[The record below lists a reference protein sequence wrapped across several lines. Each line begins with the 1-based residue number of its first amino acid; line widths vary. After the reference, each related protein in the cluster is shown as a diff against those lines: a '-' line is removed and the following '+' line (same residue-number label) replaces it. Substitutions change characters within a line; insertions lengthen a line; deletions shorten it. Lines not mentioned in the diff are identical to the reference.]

1 MSTENKGIYSKN
13 IIVLRSVYGK
23 VGMTYFINP
32 CKDKYGRLPN
42 CVKHVNSQGDMII
55 TDAEKNSPEAQYFIK
70 ETEVFKI
77 QDGKTFNLDDPYD
90 RNVWEAIKNC
100 KFIAPDRYAK
110 DENGD
115 YLIDGTMDWSS
126 KKPRYGVAE
135 LYIDRPGVEATKK
148 ITRKKKIHTASDFIF
163 TDDRGAEGRLLIARL
178 LGKNMKNLPDA
189 DVEDY
194 LLQVAEKNP
203 DKIISLYTGSDTN
216 LRLLFIDARDKKVI
230 VSKNKIYCYGD
241 NIFLGATDDAVI
253 TWMKEPK
260 NKKILD
266 MIRKDTYP
274 DMYDTTPMLDTGDD
288 KKKDPIIEN
297 AVHSGKK

>member
-1 MSTENKGIYSKN
+1 
-13 IIVLRSVYGK
+13 
-23 VGMTYFINP
+23 
-32 CKDKYGRLPN
+32 
-42 CVKHVNSQGDMII
+42 
-55 TDAEKNSPEAQYFIK
+55 
-70 ETEVFKI
+70 
-77 QDGKTFNLDDPYD
+77 
-90 RNVWEAIKNC
+90 
-100 KFIAPDRYAK
+100 
-110 DENGD
+110 
-115 YLIDGTMDWSS
+115 
-126 KKPRYGVAE
+126 
-135 LYIDRPGVEATKK
+135 
-148 ITRKKKIHTASDFIF
+148 
-163 TDDRGAEGRLLIARL
+163 
-178 LGKNMKNLPDA
+178 MKNLPDA

-288 KKKDPIIEN
+288 KKKDPVIEN
-297 AVHSGKK
+297 AVYSGKK